1 MIPQK
6 VKDHLEEYI
15 SQEVYVQIAV
25 IKGKEKVTT
34 KVAIGKYFNSNHYKD
49 LSSGK
54 PYNHFIEGLKDK
66 CLIKLSNSPMKNK
79 ETNDE
84 VIKDLQNKLKELGAD
99 ELKDTYWEIETGE
112 YLNGKQI
119 KELELQRDKMI
130 KQINLENND
139 KEIDEVYEIIISFCR
154 KYEELCIKKYPE
166 APLPLEILK
175 SLN

>member
-15 SQEVYVQIAV
+15 NQEVYVQIAV
-25 IKGKEKVTT
+25 IKGKEKMST
-34 KVAIGKYFNSNHYKD
+34 KASISKYIKSNHFKD
-49 LSSGK
+49 LSNGK

-79 ETNDE
+79 ETSDK
-84 VIKDLQNKLKELGAD
+84 VIKELQNKLNKLEVE
-99 ELKDTYWEIETGE
+99 ELKNTYWEIETGE
-112 YLNGKQI
+112 YLNGEQI
-119 KELELQRDKMI
+119 KELELEGDKMI
-130 KQINLENND
+130 KKLKFKNND
-139 KEIDEVYEIIISFCR
+139 KNVEEVYETITGFCK

-166 APLPLEILK
+166 APLPLELLK

>member
-6 VKDHLEEYI
+6 IKDHLEEYI

-34 KVAIGKYFNSNHYKD
+34 KAAIGKYFNSNHYKY

-54 PYNHFIEGLKDK
+54 PYNHFIEELKDK

-112 YLNGKQI
+112 YLNGKQV

-130 KQINLENND
+130 KQLNLENND
-139 KEIDEVYEIIISFCR
+139 KEIDKVYEIIISFCR